1 MRKLRHIRGNPDTGL
16 DRSLPSQ
23 RFLEPETQAYQEV
36 SPFSLSV
43 KRRAST
49 LVPKSDGGVQI
60 TPGESD
66 QAIVLRGRESRPHGE
81 GPDSRP

>member
-1 MRKLRHIRGNPDTGL
+1 MRILRHIKGNLDTGL
-16 DRSLPSQ
+16 YRSLPSL
-23 RFLEPETQAYQEV
+23 RFPEPETQAYQEV
-36 SPFSLSV
+36 SPLSLSV
-43 KRRAST
+43 KRRPST
-49 LVPKSDGGVQI
+49 LALNSGGGVQM

>member
-1 MRKLRHIRGNPDTGL
+1 MRILRHIRGNPDTGL
-16 DRSLPSQ
+16 YRSLPSL

-36 SPFSLSV
+36 SPFSLLV
-43 KRRAST
+43 KRRSST
-49 LVPKSDGGVQI
+49 LALRSDGDVHM

-66 QAIVLRGRESRPHGE
+66 QAIVLRGRESRLHGE